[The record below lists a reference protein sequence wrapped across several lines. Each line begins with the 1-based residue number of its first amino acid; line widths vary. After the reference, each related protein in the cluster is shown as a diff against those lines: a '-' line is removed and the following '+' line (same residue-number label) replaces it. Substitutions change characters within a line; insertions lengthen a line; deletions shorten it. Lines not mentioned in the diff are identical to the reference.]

1 MGDIGFR
8 SSKIMIHKATEVSR
22 EVSNL
27 LKSAEQAQAS
37 AQKAV
42 NAQAD
47 VMQRTVQDVNKTE
60 AATIIQDDQNS
71 RGEGHSEREREFEE
85 ANREAEETIIAEAD
99 VGTQQQRLL
108 DIRI

>member
-1 MGDIGFR
+1 MGDIGFG

-42 NAQAD
+42 NAQVDA
-47 VMQRTVQDVNKTE
+47 MQRTVQDVNKAE
-60 AATIIQDDQNS
+60 AAATIQDDQNS
-71 RGEGHSEREREFEE
+71 RGEGHSEREREAEQ
-85 ANREAEETIIAEAD
+85 ANREAEETIIAQAD
-99 VGTQQQRLL
+99 VGTQQRLL